1 MSAVALLLL
10 AQSTAATTTT
20 CDAQTEVVSEQRC
33 MRYGQ
38 LWSTERS
45 FRLALGTGFFSG
57 GFDAGDRNYS
67 VRAQSDK
74 DGTGTRYSGER
85 LGIGMVRTYG
95 LDFDIHGFV
104 SEHAYIGLDMAFG
117 LGRAA
122 PRYAIAADGWRYAP
136 SSGVDLMQARVGGT
150 FGFRI
155 PARYLSLRVEA
166 LVGLEIVSIS
176 HDATRNGGTSSERAS
191 SVAATFLL
199 EPRLAADIWT
209 APWATMS
216 LWAGK
221 DVFHLRDTS
230 MGIMFSLHG
239 RSFDG
244 GL

>member
-1 MSAVALLLL
+1 ML
-10 AQSTAATTTT
+10 AQSTTATTTT
-20 CDAQTEVVSEQRC
+20 CDTQTEVVSENRC
-33 MRYGQ
+33 LRYGQ
-38 LWSTERS
+38 TWATERT
-45 FRLALGTGFFSG
+45 FRLALGMGFFSG
-57 GFDAGDRNYS
+57 GFDASDRNYS
-67 VRAQSDK
+67 VKAQSDK
-74 DGTGTRYSGER
+74 TSTGTRYSGDR

-122 PRYAIAADGWRYAP
+122 PRYAVAADGWSFAP
-136 SSGVDLMQARVGGT
+136 SSGVDLVQARVGGT
-150 FGFRI
+150 FGFRV
-155 PARYLSLRVEA
+155 PVSYFTLRAEA

-176 HDATRNGGTSSERAS
+176 HDATRTGSGSTDRGS

-199 EPRLAADIWT
+199 EPRIAADIWT